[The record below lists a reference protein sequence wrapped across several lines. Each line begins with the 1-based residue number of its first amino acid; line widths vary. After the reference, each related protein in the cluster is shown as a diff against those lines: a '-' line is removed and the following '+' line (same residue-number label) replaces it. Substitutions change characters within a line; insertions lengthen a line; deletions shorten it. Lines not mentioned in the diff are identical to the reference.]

1 MNSDKLNFIRNLY
14 KEEKEIETYQIQ
26 EEDIQI
32 ILKQVET
39 TRELAEKEL
48 KENNGDI
55 VKSIINIYST
65 IPLK

>member
-1 MNSDKLNFIRNLY
+1 MQSDKLNFIRNLY
-14 KEEKEIETYQIQ
+14 KPDKEIKKYELNQ
-26 EEDIQI
+26 EDVDI

-39 TRELAEKEL
+39 TQERAEEEL
-48 KENNGDI
+48 KTNNGDI

>member
-1 MNSDKLNFIRNLY
+1 MDSDKLNFIRNLY

-26 EEDIQI
+26 EEDIQL

-39 TRELAEKEL
+39 TRKQAEKEL
-48 KENNGDI
+48 TENNGDI
-55 VKSIINIYST
+55 FKSIINIYST

>member
-1 MNSDKLNFIRNLY
+1 MDSDKLNFIRNLY
-14 KEEKEIETYQIQ
+14 KEEKEIKKYELNQ
-26 EEDIQI
+26 DDVNL

-39 TRELAEKEL
+39 TQERAEKEL

-55 VKSIINIYST
+55 FKSIINIFAD